1 MNYRIL
7 LALIAF
13 SLALFQDAATT
24 LANPTNFTVQAIT
37 QKKKFQL
44 TDAKGSYVTLHFLL
58 KTECPF
64 CIRHTQE
71 YLQKAASVPG
81 VVHIFLKPDS
91 EDEIKA
97 WAGKLPAEELTKFPI
112 YRDPDAKLAEAY
124 GIPGGYRFHGQ
135 DVHYPALVL
144 LDPKGKEV
152 FRYVGKS
159 NADRYSFAKFNAK
172 LAELGPSNSADR

>member
-1 MNYRIL
+1 MNCRSQ
-7 LALIAF
+7 LALITCA
-13 SLALFQDAATT
+13 SALLQTAPSI

-37 QKKKFQL
+37 QKNAFQL
-44 TDAKGSYVTLHFLL
+44 TDANGSYVTLHFLL

-71 YLQKAASVPG
+71 YLQEAASVPG

-91 EDEIKA
+91 EDEIEA
-97 WAGKLPAEELTKFPI
+97 WEGKLRAEDLTKFPI

-124 GIPGGYRFHGQ
+124 GVPGGYRFHGQ

-159 NADRYSFAKFNAK
+159 NTDRYSFAKFTAK
-172 LAELGPSNSADR
+172 LAELRSSNSADR